1 MSGPNEPNGAGLS
14 ERGQEAYG
22 DIPTDPDAFLAW
34 GANLDRHHPYKY
46 ELSRGRVSRMMIHV
60 SRAHWRIS
68 SSILGELLKKL
79 DLTRFETGAAEFG
92 VKTPVGVRF
101 PDVVVDRVSERLKD
115 YACEAPIFIAEVLS
129 PSTAVLDVT
138 TKLREYT
145 AIPSLQTYL
154 VCSQDE
160 PRAWVWARK
169 ADGSFPLDAEELVGR
184 DASIPLGDLGIELS
198 MAAVFRGIPDAP
210 TL

>member
-1 MSGPNEPNGAGLS
+1 MTNPNGFAD
-14 ERGQEAYG
+14 RNQESYG
-22 DIPTDPDAFLAW
+22 DIPTEPDAFLAW
-34 GANLDRHHPYKY
+34 GAKLDRHHPYKY
-46 ELSRGRVSRMMIHV
+46 ELSRGRVTRMMIHV

-68 SSILGELLKKL
+68 SSIVGELLQLL
-79 DLTRFETGAAEFG
+79 DRTRFETGAAEFG

-115 YACEAPIFIAEVLS
+115 YACEEPIFIAEVQS

-145 AIPSLQTYL
+145 AIASLQTYL

-160 PRAWVWARK
+160 PRAWVWARRE
-169 ADGSFPLDAEELVGR
+169 DGSWPVDAEMIEGR
-184 DASIPLGDLGIELS
+184 DRAIPLGGLGFELS
-198 MAAVFRGIPDAP
+198 MAAIFRGIPDAP
-210 TL
+210 TLT

>member
-1 MSGPNEPNGAGLS
+1 MTDPTGFSDRS
-14 ERGQEAYG
+14 QESYG
-22 DIPTDPDAFLAW
+22 DNIPTEPDAFLEW
-34 GANLDRHHPYKY
+34 GAKLDRHHPYKY
-46 ELSRGRVSRMMIHV
+46 ELSEGKVSRMMINT
-60 SRAHWRIS
+60 SRAHWRVS
-68 SSILGELLKKL
+68 KNVLNELLRKL
-79 DLTRFETGAAEFG
+79 DDTRFEAGPAEFG

-101 PDVVVDRVSERLKD
+101 PDVVVDRVSGRLKD

-160 PRAWVWARK
+160 PRTWVWARK
-169 ADGSFPLDAEELVGR
+169 SDGSWPIDAEMIESR
-184 DASIPLGDLGIELS
+184 EASIPLGGLGIELS
-198 MAAVFRGIPDAP
+198 MAAIFRGIPDAP
-210 TL
+210 TP